1 MAIETYKFRL
11 YPTDGQKVLLAKH
24 FGHVRFVYNWALEK
38 CETEYKS
45 NVKFKGWMSIIGGGD
60 FMRLKEANP
69 WLYEVNSQSMVNAVA
84 HLGRAFDNFFKNKG
98 GYPKFKSK
106 FNSRQSF
113 EVPAGFKID
122 FKAKKIQLPKF
133 VKTKTEDNR
142 IPFVLSRKVKKGK
155 FGTATVSRDAAGKYY
170 VSFIVHTEEKL
181 PNFSKDITKD
191 NSVGIDFGLKHFLTF
206 SNGEVVD
213 SPEFYKRSLAK
224 LRKVSRNLSHK
235 KKGSKNRNKAR
246 LRVAKL
252 HQHIANQREDFLHK
266 LTTRLVEENQF
277 DVFCLEDLNLKGMSK
292 LWGRKVHD
300 LSQNTFV
307 SMLSYK
313 CMKHGKKLVKIG
325 RFDPS
330 SQICSSCG
338 HRQRMPLEERTYLC
352 PECGMSLDRDVNAAI
367 NIRDF
372 AVRRFLEESLQNT
385 DGTSGI
391 NACGEE
397 TSSPGAVKADGSSLV
412 SEAGIFPISLGNP
425 SRL

>member
-1 MAIETYKFRL
+1 MALETYKFRL

-84 HLGRAFDNFFKNKG
+84 HLGRAFDRFFKNQG

-106 FNSRQSF
+106 FNSKQSF

-122 FKAKKIQLPKF
+122 FKSKKIQIPKF

-142 IPFVLSRKVKKGK
+142 IKFVLSRKVKNGK
-155 FGTATVSRDAAGKYY
+155 FGTATISRNAAGEYY
-170 VSFIVHTEEKL
+170 VSFIVHTEEEYSE
-181 PNFSKDITKD
+181 FSKEITKD

-213 SPEFYKRSLAK
+213 SPEFYKRSLEK
-224 LRKVSRNLSHK
+224 LRKVSRDFSHK
-235 KKGSKNRNKAR
+235 KKGSRNRNKAR

-266 LTTRLVEENQF
+266 LSTRLVEENQF

-313 CMKHGKKLVKIG
+313 CMKHGKKVVKIG
-325 RFDPS
+325 RFEPS

-338 HRQRMPLEERTYLC
+338 HRRKLTLKERVYNC
-352 PECGMSLDRDVNAAI
+352 PVCGKSLDRDLNAAI

-372 AVRRFLEESLQNT
+372 AVRRFLDDDLQNT

-397 TSSPGAVKADGSSLV
+397 TSSPAAVKANGPSLLR
-412 SEAGIFPISLGNP
+412 EAGTFPTSLGNP
-425 SRL
+425 CRL